1 KKLNMSNLTI
11 LNLALYSP
19 DFPSNFGESLLRLG
33 KELKLYKGRLIVCFP
48 EFKNWM
54 KIFKTNDIPVE
65 IVPIK
70 RIFDFNA
77 IKLVIKLIRKYNIAI
92 IHTHFGIEP
101 QVIACISKLLCKRKF
116 SLETGE
122 PLAQQIVWHWRNP
135 IRTEIIS
142 DDMKSIEKLLLKIK
156 KLLGNLF
163 YRFLDKYFVT
173 TNIVISSSIKNMLL
187 KRKLIPE
194 YKIEIIPNGIDLE
207 SYNVDNVEDIR
218 KSFSIKQD
226 EILIGNISNFRSQKD
241 HFTFLEAI
249 KIILEK
255 YPKSMFMLVGS
266 GPNRLKIEEYAD
278 FLKIRQNLIFAGG
291 QEDIK
296 PFIKACNFTV
306 LSSFYEGFG
315 NVICESMALEKP
327 VIATNIGGI
336 TDIVVD
342 NENGFLVPLKN
353 PEIMAEKMI
362 RLITHPEEIEY
373 FGKNGRKWIEKKFTI
388 QIWVQSMI
396 SVYLKIREKN

>member
-1 KKLNMSNLTI
+1 MNTSGITV
-11 LNLALYSP
+11 LNLAVYSP
-19 DFPSNFGESLLRLG
+19 DFLGSFGESLLTLG

-48 EFKNWM
+48 EFKGWM
-54 KIFKTNDIPVE
+54 KIFKANDIPVE

-70 RIFDFNA
+70 RKFDFNA
-77 IKLVIKLIRKYNIAI
+77 IRLVVKLVKKYNIAI

-101 QVIACISKLLCKRKF
+101 QIIACISKLLCKRKF
-116 SLETGE
+116 QPHPEES
-122 PLAQQIVWHWRNP
+122 LAQQIVWHWRNP

-142 DDMKSIEKLLLKIK
+142 DDTKSIEKLLLKIK
-156 KLLGNLF
+156 RLFGNLF
-163 YRFLDKYFVT
+163 YRFLDRHFVT
-173 TNIVISSSIKNMLL
+173 KNVVISKSLKSMLL

-194 YKIEIIPNGIDLE
+194 CKIEVIPNGIALD
-207 SYNVDNVEDIR
+207 SYNINNIEDIR

-226 EILIGNISNFRSQKD
+226 TILIGNISNFRPQKD

-249 KIILEK
+249 KITLGK
-255 YPKSMFMLVGS
+255 HPKSMFILVGD
-266 GPNRLKIEEYAD
+266 GVNRLKVEKYAD
-278 FLKIRQNLIFAGG
+278 SLKIRQNLIFAGV
-291 QEDIK
+291 QADIK

-362 RLITHPEEIEY
+362 RLITHPEEIKY
-373 FGKNGRKWIEKKFTI
+373 FGKNGRRLVEKKFTI
-388 QIWVQSMI
+388 QIWVQSII
-396 SVYLKIREKN
+396 SLYLKITEN